1 MLNHQ
6 RSLPLNSLRLK
17 SQEWCRTLSGWA
29 STYQLSQL
37 RYFPIDIPID
47 QPDLD
52 RDPFPRIY
60 YTVISWKQLLHV
72 MYEDLSVEVIRMT
85 ISSWG
90 SNIDERQTTL
100 LYPVWISKSYNIS
113 ELNRR
118 NVEAVSVELSEG
130 SINSQAEQNDNNV
143 WTNSDIWNLGCK
155 LENAD
160 S

>member
-1 MLNHQ
+1 
-6 RSLPLNSLRLK
+6 
-17 SQEWCRTLSGWA
+17 
-29 STYQLSQL
+29 
-37 RYFPIDIPID
+37 
-47 QPDLD
+47 
-52 RDPFPRIY
+52 
-60 YTVISWKQLLHV
+60 
-72 MYEDLSVEVIRMT
+72 MYEDLSVEVIPMT

-90 SNIDERQTTL
+90 SNIEERQTTL
-100 LYPVWISKSYNIS
+100 LYPVWISKSYNIC

>member
-6 RSLPLNSLRLK
+6 RSLPLNSLHLK
-17 SQEWCRTLSGWA
+17 IQEWCRTLSGWA
-29 STYQLSQL
+29 STYQLNQSK
-37 RYFPIDIPID
+37 YFPVNIPIG
-47 QPDLD
+47 QSDLD
-52 RDPFPRIY
+52 RDPFPRIN

-72 MYEDLSVEVIRMT
+72 AYEDLSVEVIPMT

-90 SNIDERQTTL
+90 SNVEERQTTL

-118 NVEAVSVELSEG
+118 NVEAVSVELSED